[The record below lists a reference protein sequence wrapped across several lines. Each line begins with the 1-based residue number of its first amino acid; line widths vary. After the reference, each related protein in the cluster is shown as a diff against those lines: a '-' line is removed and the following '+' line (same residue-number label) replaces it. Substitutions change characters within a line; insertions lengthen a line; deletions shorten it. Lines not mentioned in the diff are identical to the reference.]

1 MGLFDAFKKNAP
13 FEPKSFFA
21 DIEEKVYNAM
31 KKDIES
37 IIKMVGQ
44 EELYAMALVTDE
56 DCVSLYFAANTLE
69 KAKEK
74 DLKYAEMMKARLKE
88 EEIKAVKDGTKSFV
102 KWVPD
107 EWAYSIG
114 KYSPFTEISKMLLKQ
129 DERNAEEYA
138 KSKPMFFECL
148 TAAMK
153 KIAEENN
160 AHDRFGNITYFITLC
175 DGDGIKGIEDFS
187 AKQINSQEVYERF
200 MKRKENRL

>member
-1 MGLFDAFKKNAP
+1 
-13 FEPKSFFA
+13 
-21 DIEEKVYNAM
+21 
-31 KKDIES
+31 
-37 IIKMVGQ
+37 MVGQ

-69 KAKEK
+69 KVKEK
-74 DLKYAEMMKARLKE
+74 DLKYAEMIKARLKE

-153 KIAEENN
+153 KLQKKIMHTTDLATS
-160 AHDRFGNITYFITLC
+160 RILSRCVMVTGLKVSKIFL
-175 DGDGIKGIEDFS
+175 
-187 AKQINSQEVYERF
+187 Q
-200 MKRKENRL
+200 NR